1 MTGLSGHVADYLEL
15 RRGLGFKLEK
25 EAHLLADFADFAER
39 AGTATVTVDTAVTW
53 AALPAGAT
61 PIWIAQRLGMVR
73 QFARYLHTVD
83 ADAEIP
89 PVGLLSTRTARSTPF
104 LYSQADIAA
113 LIRAARALPHPLR
126 AATFATLIGLLSATG
141 MRGGEA
147 MRLDRHD
154 VDWERGALTVRDSK
168 FGKSRLLPLH
178 ASTID
183 ALADYRVQ
191 RERLC
196 PTPRTA
202 SFLVS
207 TSGARLCHATVQPTF
222 RLLLRQAGVSH
233 QVPGAR
239 PRLHA
244 LRHSFAVRTLLG
256 WYQDGEDV
264 QARIPALSTY
274 LGHVDPSAT
283 YWYLSA
289 APELLTLAAARL
301 DATFGDPS

>member
-1 MTGLSGHVADYLEL
+1 MTGLRGHLADYLEL

-25 EAHLLADFADFAER
+25 EARLLADFAGFAER
-39 AGTATVTVDTAVTW
+39 AGIGTVTVDAAVSW
-53 AALPAGAT
+53 AVLPAGAT
-61 PIWIAQRLGMVR
+61 PVWIAQRLGMVR

-89 PVGLLSTRTARSTPF
+89 PVGLLPARTARATPF
-104 LYSQADIAA
+104 LYSLADIAA
-113 LIRAARALPHPLR
+113 LITAARALPHPLR

-154 VDWERGALTVRDSK
+154 VDWEQGALTVRDSK

-178 ASTID
+178 ASTVD

-196 PTPRTA
+196 PSPTTA

-222 RLLLRQAGVSH
+222 RQLLRQAGVR
-233 QVPGAR
+233 QTPGAR

-256 WYQDGEDV
+256 WYQDGQDV
-264 QARIPALSTY
+264 QARIPVLSTY
-274 LGHVDPSAT
+274 LGHVDPGAT

-289 APELLTLAAARL
+289 APELLALAADRL
-301 DATFGDPS
+301 EITFGDPS